1 MGKGKKF
8 VSGYWY
14 KLGMHLG
21 ICHGPIDEISEI
33 RVGGRTAWAGAVTT
47 STQIVIDALNLFGG
61 KKREGGVQGTL
72 DVMMGAADQM
82 PNDYLAIAQAAGMG
96 DTALQPAY
104 RGILSLVW
112 RNGIVSA
119 NNPYVKP
126 WSFRCKRIT
135 AGWDGA
141 VWYPAKAAVDVSE
154 VGTGVLF
161 GANPAHIIYECLTN
175 SVWGLGYP
183 AGTID
188 LDSFTTAADT
198 FYAESFG
205 LCMQWQR
212 QESIQNFIQLV
223 CDHAGAALGQD
234 VRTGLW
240 RLRAIRDDYDVED
253 LPVFS
258 ETNGTIMSLEGFER
272 ASPTET
278 INELTVTFSDI
289 LLAKNG
295 SVTVHHLAN
304 ITSQGYVVAQT
315 QEYPGIPTTKI
326 AARIAERDIRTFGS
340 AIARVRFYATRAA
353 YGLLPGDVIRFSW
366 PKLGIESMVLRIG
379 KINYGT
385 LTEGRIE
392 IEAVEDSFGLPLN
405 SYIQPP
411 PIGWQPPNTNPVPAE
426 HYTTFEIPY
435 REIAATAGA
444 ANAEA
449 LPAASGYIAGVA
461 RKPPV
466 LSFAYE
472 LRTKIGAAAYEEQGE
487 GPWTPTATLTANLSR
502 TATTVQ
508 LSNVIDLDQVDTG
521 TACLIGSEIVRI
533 DAIDTG
539 TNTIT
544 VGRGCADTVPQ
555 AWPTGTRVWFYDSWA
570 VPDQTE
576 YVLGDVVDAKFITIT
591 GTGELAEASAPT
603 STVTLNR
610 RAARPYPPGRVR
622 LNGESYPS
630 RIIDVLTVSWA
641 HRDRLGQQDDLIDQ
655 GALDI
660 GPEVGQTYQLRL
672 YDANG
677 ILRRTEVLSGTSYT
691 WTDEVADTGG
701 GFAEATGITWSQ
713 SSVYATGLAAT
724 ATNMR
729 DGLTTT
735 GAGTNSGTEWIRADL
750 GSAKNISRVTLRGG
764 NITNWGAVAAYLNGA
779 VIQYSLDGSTG
790 WTTVATVSGIS
801 DAGSAPPVNFDF
813 TGVSARYW
821 RISKTGFLAT
831 SEFQLFETSASMLNS
846 QVRIR
851 LESQRSGL
859 SSWQEIDITV
869 PRVFPIGT
877 ESGADRLVTE
887 AGDIIILE

>member
-14 KLGMHLG
+14 RLGMHLG
-21 ICHGPIDEISEI
+21 ISHGPIDELSEI
-33 RVGGRTAWAGAVTT
+33 RVGGRTAWAGSVTT
-47 STQIVIDALNLFGG
+47 ATQIVISALNLFGG

-72 DVMMGAADQM
+72 DVMMGAADQGV
-82 PNDYLAIAQAAGMG
+82 NDYLAIAQAAGMG

-104 RGILSLVW
+104 RGIFSLVW
-112 RNGIVSA
+112 RGGIVSA

-141 VWYPAKAAVDVSE
+141 VWYSAKAAVDVSE

-161 GANPAHIIYECLTN
+161 GANPAHILYECLTN

-183 AGTID
+183 AGTLD
-188 LDSFTTAADT
+188 LDSFTEAADT
-198 FYAESFG
+198 FYAEGFG

-223 CDHAGAALGQD
+223 CDHAGAAIGQD

-240 RLRAIRDDYDVED
+240 RLRAIRDDYDIED

-258 ETNGTIMSLEGFER
+258 EENGTIISLDGFER

-278 INELTVTFSDI
+278 INELTVGFSDI
-289 LLAKNG
+289 LLAKQG

-304 ITSQGYVVAQT
+304 ITSQGYVVAQK
-315 QEYPGIPTTKI
+315 QDYPGIPTMKL
-326 AARIAERDIRTFGS
+326 AARVAERDIRTLGS
-340 AIARVRFYATRAA
+340 SIARVRFVATRAA

-366 PKLGIESMVLRIG
+366 PKLGVASMVLRIG
-379 KINYGT
+379 KVNYGS
-385 LTEGRIE
+385 LTDGKIE
-392 IEAVEDSFGLPLN
+392 IEAVEDTFGLPAA
-405 SYIQPP
+405 SYINPP

-426 HYTTFEIPY
+426 HYSAFEIPY

-444 ANAEA
+444 ANAQV
-449 LPAASGYIAGVA
+449 LPTTSGFIAGVA

-466 LSFAYE
+466 LSFAFE
-472 LRTKIGAAAYEEQGE
+472 LRTKIGAAAYEEASE
-487 GPWTPTATLTANLSR
+487 GPWTPTATLAANLTR

-508 LSNVIDLDQVDTG
+508 LANVIDLDQVDTG
-521 TACLIGSEIVRI
+521 TACLIGSEICRV
-533 DAIDTG
+533 DAVDTG

-555 AWPTGTRVWFYDSWA
+555 AWATGARVWFYDSWA
-570 VPDQTE
+570 AADQTE

-591 GTGELAEASAPT
+591 GTGELAEGSAPT
-603 STVTLNR
+603 ASVTINR

-622 LNGESYPS
+622 LNSESYPE

-641 HRDRLGQQDDLIDQ
+641 HRDRLGQQDDLIDTN
-655 GALDI
+655 ALDI
-660 GPEVGQTYQLRL
+660 GPEVGQGYQLRL
-672 YDANG
+672 YDQNG
-677 ILRRTEVLSGTSYT
+677 ILRRTETLGGTSYT
-691 WTDEVADTGG
+691 WTDEISDSGG
-701 GFAEATGITWSQ
+701 GYGEATGITWSQ
-713 SSVYATGLAAT
+713 SSVFSGLAAT

-735 GAGTNSGTEWIRADL
+735 GAGTNSGGTQWIRADL
-750 GSAKNISRVTLRGG
+750 GSAKNISKVTLRGG
-764 NITNWGAVAAYLNGA
+764 NITGWGVVAPYLNGA
-779 VIQYSLDGSTG
+779 VIQYSIDGSTG

-801 DAGSAPPVNFDF
+801 DAGSAPPVDF
-813 TGVSARYW
+813 VFTPVSARYW
-821 RISKTGFLAT
+821 RISISGYLAT
-831 SEFQLFETSASMLNS
+831 SEFQLFESSASMLNS

-851 LESQRSGL
+851 LESQRSSL

-877 ESGADRLVTE
+877 ESGTDRLVTE